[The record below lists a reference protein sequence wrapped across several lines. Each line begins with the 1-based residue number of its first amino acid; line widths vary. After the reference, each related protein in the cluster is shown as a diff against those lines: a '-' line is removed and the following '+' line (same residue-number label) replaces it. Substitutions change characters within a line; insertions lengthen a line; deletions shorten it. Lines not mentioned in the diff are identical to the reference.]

1 MGGSQGR
8 GRGAARGCRGRRGL
22 APEQIWKEPWEFD
35 VKGGWE
41 QTHKPLSVQSGEA
54 LGLLRRR
61 ILGGRSSTVWD
72 RVWAECGPDQNGKW
86 AGAGMSPGPRTG
98 KGLLERPG
106 ALTCRCKWPCARWDG
121 RRSRATF
128 AMNECRRQGQRDERR
143 MEESRTKRPQHCQ
156 H

>member
-22 APEQIWKEPWEFD
+22 APERIWKEPWEFD

-72 RVWAECGPDQNGKW
+72 RVWAECGPDQKREMGR
-86 AGAGMSPGPRTG
+86 GGDVTG
-98 KGLLERPG
+98 SED
-106 ALTCRCKWPCARWDG
+106 W
-121 RRSRATF
+121 
-128 AMNECRRQGQRDERR
+128 
-143 MEESRTKRPQHCQ
+143 KRPPRAAGSAHVQVQVALCALGRQ
-156 H
+156 EITCYLRYERV